1 MHLRKEKRI
10 GGLLG
15 WIASTYLVVI
25 LGCSSGE
32 IQNFAGIKLDSD
44 SRLERLDIRVFL
56 VDRNGNNLL
65 WNSSILTPQIGVS
78 TVSESEFTTNAKIYS
93 MRQGARGI
101 KVYDGQL
108 FDLRWSR
115 EVGSPFRL
123 LRAEV
128 PHALINEDPE
138 RDTEIGSMTITVQTD
153 KQGPFTATLEKTQVY
168 SSSLN

>member
-1 MHLRKEKRI
+1 MHLGKEKRI

-15 WIASTYLVVI
+15 WIASTYLAVI

-44 SRLERLDIRVFL
+44 SRLERLDIRIFL
-56 VDRNGNNLL
+56 VNRHGNHLF

-78 TVSESEFTTNAKIYS
+78 TVSESKFTTNIKIHS
-93 MRQGARGI
+93 TRQGTRGI

-128 PHALINEDPE
+128 PHALISEDPD
-138 RDTEIGSMTITVQTD
+138 RDSEMGSMTITVQTD
-153 KQGPFTATLEKTQVY
+153 KQGPFTATLERTQIY
-168 SSSLN
+168 SSFF